1 VKYKY
6 TTQTN
11 ALKIAREIMQEQGI
25 KKPVLAFVEKSAW
38 ESMKNK
44 DDVASINVDDNVS
57 LDYFMDKSVVYC
69 MYQKRS
75 VNITE
80 VLAKQWYDFLGGDSI
95 TIAIGDFRYV
105 K

>member
-1 VKYKY
+1 
-6 TTQTN
+6 
-11 ALKIAREIMQEQGI
+11 MQEQGI

-44 DDVASINVDDNVS
+44 DDVAVINADDDAS

-69 MYQKRS
+69 MFQERS
-75 VNITE
+75 KNITE
-80 VLAKQWYDFLGGDSI
+80 VLAKQWYDFLGGDAI
-95 TIAIGDFRYV
+95 TVSVGEFRYA